1 MRYLV
6 ALDGW
11 EASRRAL
18 AFAIEQAT
26 LEDAPVDVAYVV
38 GEDGG
43 DPDSVD
49 QIHDIVDEVTGEVDP
64 GGDVPVEVVVLEV
77 NKRRKPATRVGVR
90 LLEFIDENDHDA
102 VYIGNERTGTAE
114 RMIVGSVSATLI
126 EDRSVPIV
134 LVS

>member
-18 AFAIEQAT
+18 AFAIEQAA
-26 LEDAPVDVAYVV
+26 LENAAVDVAYVV

-49 QIHDIVDEVTGEVDP
+49 QIHDIVDEVVAEVDP
-64 GGDVPVEVVVLEV
+64 DGEVPVEVVVLKV
-77 NKRRKPATRVGVR
+77 DKRHKPATRVGVR
-90 LLEFIDENDHDA
+90 LVEFVEEHGHDA
-102 VYIGNERTGTAE
+102 VYLGNERTGTAE
-114 RMIVGSVSATLI
+114 RMIVGSVSTTLI
-126 EDRSVPIV
+126 EDRSVPVV
-134 LVS
+134 LVP